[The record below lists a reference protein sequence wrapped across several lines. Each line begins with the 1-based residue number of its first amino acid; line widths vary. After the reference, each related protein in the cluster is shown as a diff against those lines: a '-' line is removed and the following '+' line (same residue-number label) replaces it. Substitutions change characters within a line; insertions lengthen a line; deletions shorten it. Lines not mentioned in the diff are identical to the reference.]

1 MISEKPEN
9 KSIIKA
15 ILLTVLL
22 LLISSTA
29 IANYVSQKER
39 DLVDKIY
46 PNVYL
51 DKLDIGGKTK
61 KEAIVSYKKINN
73 NLSKLKIK
81 ILYDKQIIA
90 TFSAATINVQSD
102 APEIVDRAFLVG
114 RIPRTSSRIYQ
125 KLATIFG
132 LVRYD
137 FYTGIKYDKSK
148 IDEFI
153 MHAEDAYNKP
163 ARDALFKFENGLVIS
178 FRQEE
183 KGLKLKTDKLTRDID
198 KSIKNLLGKI
208 EDKEIVLESDTINP
222 EITLANS
229 NDFGIEELIGE
240 GKSDFSGSIPNRI
253 HNVKFSASKFNGILV
268 PKDKVFSFNDTVGD
282 ISALTG
288 YEQAYIIKN
297 GRTVLG
303 DGGGVCQT
311 STTLFRAA
319 LNTGLPI
326 VERWAHAYRVGYYEN
341 DSKPGFDAT
350 VYSPTN
356 DLKIKNNTPASIL
369 IQTEIVDNILYFRI
383 YGKRDDR
390 RVEISP
396 VAVYDFAPAPEP
408 KYEDDPTLK
417 KGITKQVDFAAS
429 GAKASFNYKVISK
442 NPDINFE
449 KKFFSS
455 YRPWQAIFLVGQAD

>member
-15 ILLTVLL
+15 IFLILLFLFIGGVT
-22 LLISSTA
+22 LIGYIS
-29 IANYVSQKER
+29 KKDR
-39 DLVDKIY
+39 DLADRIY

-51 DKLDIGGKTK
+51 DNVNIGGKTK
-61 KEAIVSYKKINN
+61 KEAVVDYKKLDK
-73 NLSKLKIK
+73 NLSKLRIK
-81 ILYDKQIIA
+81 VIYDKQEIA
-90 TFSAATINVQSD
+90 TFSATTLNIQSD
-102 APEIVDRAFLVG
+102 APEIIDRAFRVG
-114 RIPRTSSRIYQ
+114 RVPKTSSRIYQ
-125 KLATIFG
+125 KISTIFG
-132 LVRYD
+132 LLRYN
-137 FYTGIKYDKSK
+137 FYTGIKYDKSRV
-148 IDEFI
+148 DEFI
-153 MHAEDAYNKP
+153 IHAEDTYNKP
-163 ARDALFKFENGLVIS
+163 AKDALFKFEEGRVVS

-183 KGLKLKTDKLTRDID
+183 KGLKLKSDKLIRDID
-198 KSIKNLLGKI
+198 KSIKNLLSKN
-208 EDKEIVLESDTINP
+208 EDKEVILESETINP
-222 EITLANS
+222 EITLADS

-240 GKSDFSGSIPNRI
+240 GKSDFTGSIPNRV
-253 HNVKFSASKFNGILV
+253 HNVKLSASKFNGILV
-268 PKDKVFSFNDTVGD
+268 PKNKVFSFNDNVGD
-282 ISALTG
+282 ISTLTG

-319 LNTGLPI
+319 INTGLPI
-326 VERWAHAYRVGYYEN
+326 MERWAHAYRVGYYEN

-390 RVEISP
+390 KVEISP
-396 VAVYDFAPAPEP
+396 VQVWDYAPAPEP

-417 KGITKQVDFAAS
+417 KGVTKQVDFAAS

-442 NPDINFE
+442 NPEVNYE
-449 KKFFSS
+449 KTFYSS
-455 YRPWQAIFLVGQAD
+455 FRPWQAVFLVGQSD